1 VGGRESHP
9 PLTRIDRRM
18 SESQAA
24 YLSDISPELLKAI
37 RDVLAAG
44 YGEVIIKIA
53 DHKICIIE
61 KKESMKVG
69 K

>member
-1 VGGRESHP
+1 
-9 PLTRIDRRM
+9 M

-24 YLSDISPELLKAI
+24 YHVNEIAPELLKAI
-37 RDVLAAG
+37 CDVLTAG

-53 DHKICIIE
+53 DHAIVIIE
-61 KKESMKVG
+61 KKESVKLR